1 MIILIA
7 IILMTL
13 ATATLSDFFLN
24 KDGPFNV
31 FYAIRDQIGID
42 QDYDPIEQT
51 FLQGI
56 FSCFDCFSFW
66 AALSI
71 TILCFPVLF
80 IYYPWYLALPLTI
93 ILPFAISRAVI
104 ILDRYTL

>member
-1 MIILIA
+1 
-7 IILMTL
+7 MTL
-13 ATATLSDFFLN
+13 ATATLSDFFLH
-24 KDGPFNV
+24 KDGPFNI

-42 QDYDPIEQT
+42 QEDDPIEQT

-71 TILCFPVLF
+71 TIVCFPVLF
-80 IYYPWYLALPLTI
+80 IYYPWYLALPLTM
-93 ILPFAISRAVI
+93 ILPFAISKAVI
-104 ILDRYTL
+104 IIDRYTL